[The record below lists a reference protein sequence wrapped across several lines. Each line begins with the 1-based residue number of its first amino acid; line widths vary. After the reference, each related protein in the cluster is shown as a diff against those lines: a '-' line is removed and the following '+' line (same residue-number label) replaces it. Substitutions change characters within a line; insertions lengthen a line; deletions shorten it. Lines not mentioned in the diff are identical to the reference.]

1 MRTYLL
7 CLLLTASLLVA
18 CKKENTV
25 ATSNTPAMEMV
36 DSSGSELKY
45 SGTLSNGPYGSVM
58 GRVKIY
64 LKDENYS
71 LVLDSFSVN
80 NGPDLHVYLSKEVQ
94 PLNFIDL
101 GKLKSVSGTQ
111 VYNIPGIPDFTQ
123 FKFALIHCQQYDHL
137 FGNANL
143 Q

>member
-1 MRTYLL
+1 MKTYLL
-7 CLLLTASLLVA
+7 GLVFAGSLLMA

-25 ATSNTPAMEMV
+25 TTSQTPAMEMV

-45 SGTLSNGPYGSVM
+45 SGILSNGPYGSVM

-64 LKDENYS
+64 EKDSAYS

-80 NGPDLHVYLSKEVQ
+80 NGPDLHVYLSKEIQ
-94 PLNFIDL
+94 PVNFIDL

-111 VYNIPGIPDFTQ
+111 VYNIPGVPDFIQ
-123 FKFALIHCQQYDHL
+123 FKYALIHCQQFNHL

>member
-1 MRTYLL
+1 MKKYLL
-7 CLLLTASLLVA
+7 CMLLIGGLLTA
-18 CKKENTV
+18 CKKENTFT
-25 ATSNTPAMEMV
+25 TSNTPAMEMV

-45 SGTLSNGPYGSVM
+45 YGTLSNGPFGSAM

-64 LKDENYS
+64 LKDGTYR

-80 NGPDLHVYLSKEVQ
+80 NGPDLHVYLSKEIQ

-111 VYNIPGIPDFTQ
+111 VYNIPGMPDFTQ
-123 FKFALIHCQQYDHL
+123 FKYALIHCQQYDHL